1 MDGVVLSA
9 IIGSVLGSQVLV
21 ALAQGWFNRRKT
33 GAEAASLLLEKT
45 LEWASKLT
53 ARIEK
58 LEADVALK
66 DGIIAGLQE
75 RIVHLENR

>member
-1 MDGVVLSA
+1 MDGVTLST

-21 ALAQGWFNRRKT
+21 ASVQGWFNRRKT
-33 GAEAASLLLEKT
+33 GAEAAAILLDKT

-58 LEADVALK
+58 LEADIVRK
-66 DGIIAGLQE
+66 DGIICNLQE
-75 RIVHLENR
+75 RIGHLENK